1 MEKKKFFSRKQ
12 ENAMQSDEQLLK
24 EIAEYKEKE
33 ALQKPKKPK
42 KKNAKRRAKRIG
54 EK

>member
-1 MEKKKFFSRKQ
+1 MEKKKFFSRQQ

-33 ALQKPKKPK
+33 ALKKPNKLK
-42 KKNAKRRAKRIG
+42 KKNAKRKAKRIG

>member
-1 MEKKKFFSRKQ
+1 MEKKKFFSRQQ

-24 EIAEYKEKE
+24 EIAEYKQKE
-33 ALQKPKKPK
+33 ALKKPK